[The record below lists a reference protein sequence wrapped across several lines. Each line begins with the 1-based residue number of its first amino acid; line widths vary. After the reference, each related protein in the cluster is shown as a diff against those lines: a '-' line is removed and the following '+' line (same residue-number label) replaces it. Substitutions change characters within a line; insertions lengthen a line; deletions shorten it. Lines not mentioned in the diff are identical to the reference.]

1 MTRRP
6 TWRALTIR
14 ARITIAAVTVVA
26 AALAAAAYPI
36 TVLEERSLVEAVDDG
51 VRAHSADVAAEVAG
65 GHLPPELAVS
75 AEHET
80 LVQVLGPS
88 GRVVAASTN
97 LVGEPAITDLPS
109 VGRAVHT
116 VPVHVGALSGE
127 SFRLSVVEADGP
139 DGRFVVVVG
148 ASTTSVDESVGDLI
162 EILVSGFPVLTVVL
176 GLVIW
181 VVVGRAL
188 RPVEAIRRE
197 VAVIGGG
204 APGRRITEPP
214 ASDEVSR
221 LASTMTEMLGRLDE
235 ASRKQRQFV
244 ADASHELRS
253 PLAGIRNQLEVDLAY
268 PDQADWKAT
277 ETEVLD
283 ETRRMERLVDDL
295 LLLAKGDAQ
304 VVEGEVRPVDLDDVV
319 LREAAR
325 LRARGRVEV
334 DTRRVSGGQVVG
346 DRDQLQRVVRNL
358 VENAERH
365 AERTVSFVVGTFDGE
380 VECVVEDDGAGIPA
394 AERDRIFERFARLD
408 GARARHA
415 GGAGLG
421 LAIAREIVARHGGT
435 LAVDDLAAGAR
446 FVVRLPASGA

>member
-6 TWRALTIR
+6 LWRALSIR
-14 ARITIAAVTVVA
+14 ARITIAAVAVVA
-26 AALAAAAYPI
+26 AALAAAGYAI
-36 TVLEERSLVEAVDDG
+36 TALEERSLVSAVDDG

-80 LVQVLGPS
+80 LVQVLDTD

-97 LVGEPAITDLPS
+97 LVGEPAIAALPS
-109 VGRAVHT
+109 VGNAVHT

-139 DGRFVVVVG
+139 DGRFAVVVG
-148 ASTTSVDESVGDLI
+148 ASTTSVDESVDDLI
-162 EILVSGFPVLTVVL
+162 EILVVGFPVLMVAL
-176 GLVIW
+176 GVVIW

-197 VAVIGGG
+197 VSAIGGSG
-204 APGRRITEPP
+204 SGRRVTEAP
-214 ASDEVSR
+214 ARDEVSR
-221 LASTMTEMLGRLDE
+221 LASTMNEMLERLDQ
-235 ASRKQRQFV
+235 ASRTQRQFV

-277 ETEVLD
+277 ENEVLD

-325 LRARGRVEV
+325 LRARGRVQV
-334 DTRRVSGGQVVG
+334 DTHRVSGGQVVG

-365 AERTVSFVVGTFDGE
+365 AERTVSFAVATQGGE
-380 VECVVEDDGAGIPA
+380 VECVVEDDGAGIPE
-394 AERDRIFERFARLD
+394 AERERVFERFTRLD
-408 GARARHA
+408 DARARHV

-421 LAIAREIVARHGGT
+421 LAIARDIVARHGGT
-435 LAVDDLAAGAR
+435 ISLDDRAAGAR
-446 FVVRLPASGA
+446 FVVRLPASNV